1 MRSRITSSI
10 PIITTQANGV
20 VGKIHNRMLVIF
32 LKEDEEEWLNP
43 DIVEPERLLSLLKQY
58 PDSETEAYSVSTE
71 VNIPSIDSAEL
82 IR

>member
-1 MRSRITSSI
+1 
-10 PIITTQANGV
+10 
-20 VGKIHNRMLVIF
+20 MLVIF